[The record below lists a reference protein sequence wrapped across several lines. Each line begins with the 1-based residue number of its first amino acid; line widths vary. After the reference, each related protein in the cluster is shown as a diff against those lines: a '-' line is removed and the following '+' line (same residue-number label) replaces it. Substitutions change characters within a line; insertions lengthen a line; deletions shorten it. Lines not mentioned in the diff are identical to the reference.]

1 MDKEGVCFLAKMSCP
16 KLDCIPSERL
26 SSLRLQDMLNNH
38 LPYHEPFVHSAN
50 ILVLIKCKALG
61 PVTIVIPLVTVVMHL
76 VSVLLLNFVF
86 LPKASLYNNI

>member
-1 MDKEGVCFLAKMSCP
+1 MEHICGFLSVTIYFSAK
-16 KLDCIPSERL
+16 LL
-26 SSLRLQDMLNNH
+26 SHVPISNTWIV
-38 LPYHEPFVHSAN
+38 F
-50 ILVLIKCKALG
+50 C